1 MTKKYACLNENTK
14 GKFVRFNQLQKK
26 QGLAINWKDR
36 FTLFLGC
43 KEHNFDILMTKSL
56 NLHFATLAKI

>member
-1 MTKKYACLNENTK
+1 MTKKYACFNENTK

-43 KEHNFDILMTKSL
+43 KEHNFDILMT
-56 NLHFATLAKI
+56 